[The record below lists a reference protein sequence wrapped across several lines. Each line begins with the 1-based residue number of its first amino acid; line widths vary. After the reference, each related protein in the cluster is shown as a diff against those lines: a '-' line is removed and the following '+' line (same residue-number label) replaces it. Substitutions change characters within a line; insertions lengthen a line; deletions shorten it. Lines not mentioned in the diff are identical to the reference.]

1 METPGTIWR
10 KEGMKRLYTFLLI
23 GLLILLVL
31 PKFLSSYALG
41 VFIMIFFYAYLGQSW
56 NILTG
61 YTGVISLGHS
71 LYIGVG
77 AYATTYLVMAF
88 GLSPWIGMWIGGTC
102 AALIGLVIG
111 YLGFRFGM
119 KGVYFVLLTIAF
131 AEIGRLILLH
141 LKVFGSFQGLFIT
154 PNFSY
159 RNFQFKSN
167 HAYYYIGLGYVIFS
181 LIVVRLIERSKIG
194 RYMVALREDE
204 DAAESLGVNV
214 FKYKMIA
221 ICISAFMTSLA
232 GAFYANYLYYLHP
245 GTLMSMAFSIE
256 IILRPIIGGLGTV
269 LGPIIGSFLITPLAE
284 LSRSYFAKAG
294 YEGLHLVI
302 YGFLLVAVVLFFP
315 KGVVSYIKKLF
326 MPAIAHPKKL
336 RA

>member
-1 METPGTIWR
+1 
-10 KEGMKRLYTFLLI
+10 MKKTYLLLI
-23 GLLILLVL
+23 LGFLILLVL

-41 VFIMIFFYAYLGQSW
+41 VFILVFYYAFLGQSW

-71 LYIGVG
+71 LYVGIG
-77 AYATTYLVMAF
+77 AYTATYLAMTL
-88 GLSPWIGMWIGGTC
+88 GLSPWIGMWVGGIC
-102 AALIGLVIG
+102 AGAMGLVIG
-111 YLGFRFGM
+111 YLGFRFGL

-131 AEIGRLILLH
+131 AEIGRLIILH

-154 PNFSY
+154 PTFTFVNL
-159 RNFQFKSN
+159 QFKEN
-167 HAYYYIGLGYVIFS
+167 IPYYYIGLGYVIFS
-181 LIVVRLIERSKIG
+181 LIVVRLIERSKVG

-221 ICISAFMTSLA
+221 IFISAFMTSLG
-232 GAFYANYLYYLHP
+232 GAFYANYIYYLHP
-245 GTLMSMAFSIE
+245 GTMMSMASSIE
-256 IILRPIIGGLGTV
+256 IILRPIIGGMGTV
-269 LGPIIGSFLITPLAE
+269 LGPVIGSFLITPLAE
-284 LSRSYFAKAG
+284 ISRSYFSKAG

-315 KGVVSYIKKLF
+315 RGVISYIKKLLS
-326 MPAIAHPKKL
+326 PVLTGSK
-336 RA
+336 

>member
-1 METPGTIWR
+1 MNRVSI
-10 KEGMKRLYTFLLI
+10 LLII

-31 PKFLSSYALG
+31 PQFLSSYVMG
-41 VFIMIFFYAYLGQSW
+41 IFILIFFYAYLGQSW

-71 LYIGVG
+71 LYVGIG
-77 AYATTYLVMAF
+77 AYATIYLTIVF
-88 GLSPWIGMWIGGTC
+88 GLSPWIGMWVGGIC
-102 AALIGLVIG
+102 AGLIGLVIG
-111 YLGFRFGM
+111 YFGFRFGL

-131 AEIGRLILLH
+131 AEIGRLIILH

-154 PNFSY
+154 PEFSFI
-159 RNFQFKSN
+159 NFQFKEN
-167 HAYYYIGLGYVIFS
+167 MPYYYIGLGYVIFS
-181 LIVVRLIERSKIG
+181 LVVVRLIERSKIG
-194 RYMVALREDE
+194 RYMVAIREDE

-221 ICISAFMTSLA
+221 IFLSAFMTSLA

-245 GTLMSMAFSIE
+245 GTMMSMAFSIE
-256 IILRPIIGGLGTV
+256 IVLRPIIGGMGTV
-269 LGPIIGSFLITPLAE
+269 LGPVIGSFLITPLAE
-284 LSRSYFAKAG
+284 ISRSFFAKAG

-315 KGVVSYIKKLF
+315 RGVISYIKK
-326 MPAIAHPKKL
+326 AIVPVLGSLK
-336 RA
+336 